1 MKASGSAPYVE
12 AAFDR
17 IFAASW
23 VLPVSRPAIRDGAVA
38 IVDGT
43 VAWVGR
49 LEELPIDFAELPIG
63 RFRGI
68 LTPGLVNGHTH
79 LQYTGFAEL
88 GRGTYRGFEDWS
100 EAFEVYYNAV
110 EHPEEWGRAA
120 REGAQLAL
128 RSGTT
133 ALAEIVTDSS
143 ARGVLVETGLDGIEY
158 LEAIGETE
166 IRWNAGGR
174 EAFLAWLDEDRG
186 DNLGH
191 VGVSPHAPYSLDGE
205 VIRDLAMSAR
215 KRGMRIHSHVGE
227 SAVEASLYAY
237 GNRDVLEIYGDM
249 RDEFAL
255 IRSGG
260 TGLSTARYAESID
273 LLGPDSHLAHGIYL
287 DRADRELLRSS
298 GTRVT
303 LCPRSNRVI
312 GLEAPPAADYLSE
325 GHDIAIGTDSLS
337 SSPSLDLLG
346 DVAAL
351 AQLCLTQGY
360 ASDDLYQRLVHAAT
374 IGGAGVLGRSD
385 LGTLTPGLRADLA
398 VFDVETG
405 GHNGSGEGEVAESPE
420 RALVERGEG
429 TCVLTVIGGAV
440 RFRR

>member
-1 MKASGSAPYVE
+1 MQ
-12 AAFDR
+12 DR
-17 IFAASW
+17 ILAADW
-23 VLPVSRPAIRDGAVA
+23 VLPAAAPAIRRGAVA
-38 IVDGT
+38 VVDGLI
-43 VAWVGR
+43 AWVGP
-49 LEELPIDFAELPIG
+49 LEALPADLAALPVET
-63 RFRGI
+63 RTGI

-88 GRGTYRGFEDWS
+88 GRGAYRSFEHWS
-100 EAFEVYYNAV
+100 EEFEVLYEAV
-110 EHPEEWGRAA
+110 QDPAEWGRAA
-120 REGAQLAL
+120 REGAELAL

-133 ALAEIVTDSS
+133 ALAEIVTDQP
-143 ARGVLVETGLDGIEY
+143 ARGVLAEFGLQGIEY

-166 IRWNAGGR
+166 RRWGSGGR
-174 EAFLAWLDEDRG
+174 AAYVAWLDEDHDG
-186 DNLGH
+186 AGSGAA

-205 VIRDLAMSAR
+205 VIRDLTGLAR
-215 KRGMRIHSHVGE
+215 ARGMRIHSHVGE
-227 SAVEASLYAY
+227 SSVEATLYAH

-287 DRADRELLRSS
+287 DREDRDLLRGS
-298 GTRVT
+298 GTRVA

-312 GLEAPPAADYLSE
+312 GLDAPPVADYLRE
-325 GHDIAIGTDSLS
+325 GHEIAIGTDSLS

-351 AQLCLTQGY
+351 AELAEAQGY
-360 ASDDLYQRLVHAAT
+360 ADPDLHRRLFEAAT
-374 IGGAGVLGRSD
+374 LGGAAVLGRDD
-385 LGTLTPGLRADLA
+385 LGALRPGMRADLA
-398 VFDVETG
+398 VF
-405 GHNGSGEGEVAESPE
+405 EVAVVGDEAPE

-429 TCVLTVIGGAV
+429 SCVLTVIGGVERYRRAAV
-440 RFRR
+440 PA

>member
-1 MKASGSAPYVE
+1 MTATNLAGRIE
-12 AAFDR
+12 AATDAV
-17 IFAASW
+17 FAADW
-23 VLPVSRPAIRDGAVA
+23 ALPMSRPAIRNGAVA
-38 IVDGT
+38 VIDGL

-49 LEELPIDFAELPIG
+49 LEDLPIDFAELPLE
-63 RFRGI
+63 RRRGI

-79 LQYTGFAEL
+79 LQYTGFARL
-88 GRGTYRGFEDWS
+88 GRGSYGGFEDWS
-100 EAFEVYYNAV
+100 KAFEVLYDAV
-110 EHPEEWGRAA
+110 KDPEEWGRAA

-133 ALAEIVTDSS
+133 ALAEIVTDAS
-143 ARGVLVETGLDGIEY
+143 ASGVLVEAGLDGIEY

-174 EAFLAWLDEDRG
+174 EAFLSWLDESRRDHR
-186 DNLGH
+186 GH

-205 VIRDLAMSAR
+205 VIRDLAASAR

-227 SAVEASLYAY
+227 SAVEASLYAH

-255 IRSGG
+255 IQSGG

-287 DRADRELLRSS
+287 DVEDRELLRAS
-298 GTRVT
+298 GTRVA

-312 GLEAPPAADYLSE
+312 GLEAPPAAAYLSE
-325 GHDIAIGTDSLS
+325 GHDIAVGTDSLS

-351 AQLCLTQGY
+351 AQLCRAQGY
-360 ASDDLYQRLVHAAT
+360 ASDDLHQRLVHAAT

-398 VFDVETG
+398 VFDVEVASGACSG
-405 GHNGSGEGEVAESPE
+405 GGEAAESPE

-429 TCVLTVIGGAV
+429 SCVLTVIGGAV